1 MPANGKAQSRNLL
14 LRRLSLPKSGMITGK
29 ASPPGFLDNGYIWYQ
44 PNGRPHA
51 KGDYSKPFNA
61 LKAEFGIPEEF
72 HWHDLRHSY
81 ATIMVENKANLKE
94 LSIALGH
101 YDELFTLNVY
111 TDSDQIISQGVPE
124 FDSFIDEILPSDEP
138 QVIDC
143 AFSPSFLDYVLPNGV
158 A

>member
-1 MPANGKAQSRNLL
+1 M
-14 LRRLSLPKSGMITGK
+14 PKSGMITGK

-72 HWHDLRHSY
+72 HWHDLSHSY